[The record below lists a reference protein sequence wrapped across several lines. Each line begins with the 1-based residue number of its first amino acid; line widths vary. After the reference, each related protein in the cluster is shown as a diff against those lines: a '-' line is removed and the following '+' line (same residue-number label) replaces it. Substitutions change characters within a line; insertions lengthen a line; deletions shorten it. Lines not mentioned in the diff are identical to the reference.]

1 MAKKFVGFKPETLQN
16 KVLPALGYN
25 GPMDDKSINVF
36 LASNPAAA
44 ARMGKFTLAARR
56 TIEGSPMQMAEG
68 GDTTTD
74 EEETPP
80 VEETPVE
87 DTSTE
92 NPMGSASKITKSITS
107 DPRKITIKADTVS
120 KKGTG
125 TDITANT
132 GQADPI
138 NKATGTTAEQADD
151 AVASPVVD
159 ASTVEASTSE
169 DAVDKS
175 LKSATAAEGEVSDE
189 ATMEAAEGDP
199 TKLKQ
204 LKLDAAQ
211 GEAATVEGAPTRE
224 LETGEL
230 ISGSTVDQQKVKDI
244 YGEDKLEAA
253 SVQDEMASL
262 MEDFEGGATPAWAAG
277 AMRGATAAMAARG
290 LSASSMAGMA
300 IVQAAM
306 ESALPIAQMDA
317 SNKQEVAMESAR
329 QRAGFLNMEFTQE
342 FQTKVQNAAKVSE
355 IANMNFT
362 AQQQVALENAK
373 MAQTMNLANLS
384 NRQAKVMAD
393 AAAMTGMEMANL
405 DNRQQAQLQNAE
417 AFLQM
422 DMANLDNEQQMNVF
436 KAQERVNA
444 ILSDTA
450 AVNAAK
456 QFNATSENQTNQFF
470 ASLATQVS
478 QFNSEQKNAMSRF
491 NAGETN
497 ALARFNTDQENA
509 RDQFNATNHLV
520 VAQANAQWAQSVT
533 TAENAANNQANRDAA
548 LAANNLTMT
557 AYNNIV
563 QRERDVLAWAWQSG
577 ENAAQRD
584 ANIAVAKIQAEASAD
599 AAGDTDSSGL
609 SAASGSFL
617 GQIAIN
623 AADYLFGKG

>member
-74 EEETPP
+74 EEEEVTKAESPL
-80 VEETPVE
+80 
-87 DTSTE
+87 
-92 NPMGSASKITKSITS
+92 GSAATVTRAITA
-107 DPRKITIKADTVS
+107 DPRKLTVKADVAAD
-120 KKGTG
+120 KGTG
-125 TDITANT
+125 TDITTGT
-132 GQADPI
+132 GQAGS
-138 NKATGTTAEQADD
+138 ATTATTTTAAQAPG
-151 AVASPVVD
+151 AVASPAMD
-159 ASTVEASTSE
+159 ASTVDPTAAAG
-169 DAVDKS
+169 AVDAS
-175 LKSATAAEGEVSDE
+175 LKGATAATGEVSDA
-189 ATMEAAEGDP
+189 ATMDAAVSDP
-199 TKLKQ
+199 TKMAQ
-204 LKLDAAQ
+204 LDLDAAQ
-211 GEAATVEGAPTRE
+211 GEATTVEGAPTRA

-230 ISGSTVDQQKVKDI
+230 VSGAAVDQQRVQDI
-244 YGEDKLEAA
+244 YGTEKLEAA

-262 MEDFEGGATPAWAAG
+262 MADFEGGATPAWAAG

-300 IVQAAM
+300 IIQAAM

-342 FQTKVQNAAKVSE
+342 FQAKVQNAAKISE

-393 AAAMTGMEMANL
+393 AAAMTNIDMANL
-405 DNRQQAQLQNAE
+405 NNRQQAQVQNAQ

-422 DMANLDNEQQMNVF
+422 DMTNLSNEQQMSMF
-436 KAQERVNA
+436 KAQERVNS

-450 AVNAAK
+450 AENAAK

-470 ASLATQVS
+470 STLATQVS

-497 ALARFNTDQENA
+497 ALARFNADQENA

-584 ANIAVAKIQAEASAD
+584 ANIAVAKIQAEASAA
-599 AAGDTDSSGL
+599 AAGDTDATGL

-623 AADYLFGKG
+623 AADYLFNK

>member
-74 EEETPP
+74 EEEEVTKAESPL
-80 VEETPVE
+80 
-87 DTSTE
+87 
-92 NPMGSASKITKSITS
+92 GSAATVTRAITA
-107 DPRKITIKADTVS
+107 DPRKLTVKADVAAD
-120 KKGTG
+120 KGTG
-125 TDITANT
+125 TDITTGT
-132 GQADPI
+132 GQAGS
-138 NKATGTTAEQADD
+138 ATTATTTTAAQAPG
-151 AVASPVVD
+151 AVASPAMD
-159 ASTVEASTSE
+159 ASTVDPTAAAG
-169 DAVDKS
+169 AVDAS
-175 LKSATAAEGEVSDE
+175 LKGATAATGEVSDA
-189 ATMEAAEGDP
+189 ATMDAAVSDP
-199 TKLKQ
+199 TKMAQ
-204 LKLDAAQ
+204 LDLDAAQ
-211 GEAATVEGAPTRE
+211 GEATTVEGAPTRA

-230 ISGSTVDQQKVKDI
+230 VSGAAVDQQRVQDI
-244 YGEDKLEAA
+244 YGTEKLEAA

-262 MEDFEGGATPAWAAG
+262 MADFEGGATPAWAAG

-300 IVQAAM
+300 IIQAAM

-342 FQTKVQNAAKVSE
+342 FQAKVQNAAKISE

-393 AAAMTGMEMANL
+393 AAAMTNIDMANL
-405 DNRQQAQLQNAE
+405 NNRQQAQVQNAQ

-422 DMANLDNEQQMNVF
+422 DMTNLSNEQQMSMF
-436 KAQERVNA
+436 KAQERVNS

-450 AVNAAK
+450 AENAAK

-470 ASLATQVS
+470 STLATQVS

-497 ALARFNTDQENA
+497 ALARFNADQENA

-584 ANIAVAKIQAEASAD
+584 ANIAVAKIQAEASAA
-599 AAGDTDSSGL
+599 AAGDTDATGL

-623 AADYLFGKG
+623 AANFLFGKK

>member
-74 EEETPP
+74 EEKTKAESPL
-80 VEETPVE
+80 
-87 DTSTE
+87 
-92 NPMGSASKITKSITS
+92 GSAATVTKAITA
-107 DPRKITIKADTVS
+107 DPRKLTVKADVVAD
-120 KKGTG
+120 KGTG
-125 TDITANT
+125 TDITTGT
-132 GQADPI
+132 GQAG
-138 NKATGTTAEQADD
+138 AATTATTTTAAQAPD
-151 AVASPVVD
+151 AVASTATDAATVDPTAAAGAVD
-159 ASTVEASTSE
+159 AS
-169 DAVDKS
+169 
-175 LKSATAAEGEVSDE
+175 LKGATAATGEVSDA
-189 ATMEAAEGDP
+189 ATMDAAQGDP
-199 TKLKQ
+199 TKMAQ

-211 GEAATVEGAPTRE
+211 GEAATVEGAPTRV

-230 ISGSTVDQQKVKDI
+230 VSGATVDQQKVQDI
-244 YGEDKLEAA
+244 YGTEKLEAA

-290 LSASSMAGMA
+290 LSSSSMAGMA
-300 IVQAAM
+300 IIQAAM

-342 FQTKVQNAAKVSE
+342 FQAKVQNAAKISE

-393 AAAMTGMEMANL
+393 AAAMTGMDMANL
-405 DNRQQAQLQNAE
+405 NNRQQAQLQNAQ

-422 DMANLDNEQQMNVF
+422 DMTNLSNEQQMSMF
-436 KAQERVNA
+436 KAQERVNS

-450 AVNAAK
+450 AANAAK

-470 ASLATQVS
+470 ATLATQVS

-497 ALARFNTDQENA
+497 ALARFNADQENA

-584 ANIAVAKIQAEASAD
+584 ANIAVAKIQAEASAA
-599 AAGDTDSSGL
+599 AAGDTDSTGL

-623 AADYLFGKG
+623 AADYLFNK

>member
-56 TIEGSPMQMAEG
+56 TIEGSPVQMAEG

-74 EEETPP
+74 EEETP
-80 VEETPVE
+80 VETPVE
-87 DTSTE
+87 DTPTE
-92 NPMGSASKITKSITS
+92 SPMGSASKVTKAITT
-107 DPRKITIKADTVS
+107 DPKKLTTKADVVS
-120 KKGTG
+120 EKGTN
-125 TDITANT
+125 TDIAAGT

-138 NKATGTTAEQADD
+138 NEATGITAEQADD
-151 AVASPVVD
+151 VVASPVVE
-159 ASTVEASTSE
+159 ASTVEASTSK
-169 DAVDKS
+169 DAVDAS

-199 TKLKQ
+199 TKLSQ

-211 GEAATVEGAPTRE
+211 GEAATVEGAPTRT

-230 ISGSTVDQQKVKDI
+230 VSGTTVDSQKVQDI
-244 YGEDKLEAA
+244 YGTEKLEAA
-253 SVQDEMASL
+253 SVKDEMSSL

-329 QRAGFLNMEFTQE
+329 QRAGFLKMEFDQE
-342 FQTKVQNAAKVSE
+342 FQAKVQNAAKVSE

-393 AAAMTGMEMANL
+393 AAAMTGMDMANL
-405 DNRQQAQLQNAE
+405 DNRQQAQLQNAQ
-417 AFLQM
+417 AFLEM
-422 DMANLDNEQQMNVF
+422 DMANLDNEQAMNVF
-436 KAQERVNA
+436 RAQERVNA

-456 QFNATSENQTNQFF
+456 QFNATSEDQTNQFF

-478 QFNSEQKNAMSRF
+478 QFNAEQKNSMSQF

-509 RDQFNATNHLV
+509 RDQFNASNHLI

-584 ANIAVAKIQAEASAD
+584 ANIAVAKIQAEASAA

>member
-74 EEETPP
+74 EEKTKAESPL
-80 VEETPVE
+80 
-87 DTSTE
+87 
-92 NPMGSASKITKSITS
+92 GSAATVTKAITA
-107 DPRKITIKADTVS
+107 DPRKLTVKADVVAD
-120 KKGTG
+120 KGTG
-125 TDITANT
+125 TDITTGT
-132 GQADPI
+132 GQAG
-138 NKATGTTAEQADD
+138 AATTATTTTAAQAPD
-151 AVASPVVD
+151 AVASTATDAATVDPTAAAGAVD
-159 ASTVEASTSE
+159 AS
-169 DAVDKS
+169 
-175 LKSATAAEGEVSDE
+175 LKGATAATGEVSDA
-189 ATMEAAEGDP
+189 ATMDAAVSDP
-199 TKLKQ
+199 TKMAQ

-211 GEAATVEGAPTRE
+211 GEAATVEGAPTRV

-230 ISGSTVDQQKVKDI
+230 VSGTTVDQQKVQDI
-244 YGEDKLEAA
+244 YGTEKLEAA
-253 SVQDEMASL
+253 SVKDEMASL

-329 QRAGFLNMEFTQE
+329 QRANFLNMEFTQE
-342 FQTKVQNAAKVSE
+342 FQAKVQNAAKISE

-393 AAAMTGMEMANL
+393 AAAMTGMDMANL
-405 DNRQQAQLQNAE
+405 NNRQQAQLQNAQ

-422 DMANLDNEQQMNVF
+422 DMTNLSNEQQMSMF
-436 KAQERVNA
+436 KAQERVNS

-450 AVNAAK
+450 AANAAK

-470 ASLATQVS
+470 ATLATQVS

-497 ALARFNTDQENA
+497 ALARFNADQENA

-584 ANIAVAKIQAEASAD
+584 ANIAVAKIQAEASAA
-599 AAGDTDSSGL
+599 AAGDTDSTGL

-623 AADYLFGKG
+623 AADYLFNK

>member
-74 EEETPP
+74 EEEEVTKAESPL
-80 VEETPVE
+80 
-87 DTSTE
+87 
-92 NPMGSASKITKSITS
+92 GSAATVTRAITA
-107 DPRKITIKADTVS
+107 DPRKLTVKADVAAD
-120 KKGTG
+120 KGTG
-125 TDITANT
+125 TDITTGT
-132 GQADPI
+132 GQAGS
-138 NKATGTTAEQADD
+138 ATTATTTTAAQAPG
-151 AVASPVVD
+151 AVASPAMD
-159 ASTVEASTSE
+159 ASTVDPTAAAG
-169 DAVDKS
+169 AVDAS
-175 LKSATAAEGEVSDE
+175 LKGATAATGEVSDA
-189 ATMEAAEGDP
+189 ATMDAAVSDP
-199 TKLKQ
+199 TKMAQ
-204 LKLDAAQ
+204 LDLDAAQ
-211 GEAATVEGAPTRE
+211 GEATTVEGTPTRA

-230 ISGSTVDQQKVKDI
+230 VSGAAVDQQRVQDI
-244 YGEDKLEAA
+244 YGTEKLEAA

-262 MEDFEGGATPAWAAG
+262 MADFEGGATPAWAAG

-300 IVQAAM
+300 IIQAAM

-342 FQTKVQNAAKVSE
+342 FQAKVQNAAKISE

-393 AAAMTGMEMANL
+393 AAAMTNIDMANL
-405 DNRQQAQLQNAE
+405 NNRQQAQVQNAQ

-422 DMANLDNEQQMNVF
+422 DMTNLSNEQQMSMF
-436 KAQERVNA
+436 KAQERVNS

-450 AVNAAK
+450 AENAAK

-470 ASLATQVS
+470 STLATQVS

-497 ALARFNTDQENA
+497 ALARFNADQENA

-584 ANIAVAKIQAEASAD
+584 ANIAVAKIQAEASAA
-599 AAGDTDSSGL
+599 AAGDTDATGL

-623 AADYLFGKG
+623 AADYLFNK

>member
-74 EEETPP
+74 EEETT
-80 VEETPVE
+80 EEEATKAESPL
-87 DTSTE
+87 
-92 NPMGSASKITKSITS
+92 GSAATVTKAITA
-107 DPRKITIKADTVS
+107 DPRKLTVKADVAAD
-120 KKGTG
+120 KGTG
-125 TDITANT
+125 TDITTGT
-132 GQADPI
+132 GQAG
-138 NKATGTTAEQADD
+138 AATTATTTTAAQAPD
-151 AVASPVVD
+151 AVASTATDAATVDPTAAAGAVD
-159 ASTVEASTSE
+159 AS
-169 DAVDKS
+169 
-175 LKSATAAEGEVSDE
+175 LKGATAATGEVSDA
-189 ATMEAAEGDP
+189 ATMDAAVSDP
-199 TKLKQ
+199 TKMAQ
-204 LKLDAAQ
+204 MKLDAAQ
-211 GEAATVEGAPTRE
+211 GEAATVEGAPTRV

-230 ISGSTVDQQKVKDI
+230 VSGAAVDQQKVQDI
-244 YGEDKLEAA
+244 YGTEKLEAA
-253 SVQDEMASL
+253 SVKDEMASL

-329 QRAGFLNMEFTQE
+329 QRANFLNMEFTQE
-342 FQTKVQNAAKVSE
+342 FQAKVQNAAKISE

-393 AAAMTGMEMANL
+393 AAAMTGMDMANL
-405 DNRQQAQLQNAE
+405 NNRQQAQLQNAQ

-422 DMANLDNEQQMNVF
+422 DMTNLSNEQQMSMF
-436 KAQERVNA
+436 KAQERVNT

-450 AVNAAK
+450 AANAAK

-470 ASLATQVS
+470 STLATQVS

-497 ALARFNTDQENA
+497 ALARFNADQENA

-584 ANIAVAKIQAEASAD
+584 ANIAVAKIQAEASAS

>member
-74 EEETPP
+74 EEETT
-80 VEETPVE
+80 EEEATRAESPL
-87 DTSTE
+87 
-92 NPMGSASKITKSITS
+92 GSAAKVTKAITA
-107 DPRKITIKADTVS
+107 DPRKLTVKADVVAD
-120 KKGTG
+120 KGTG
-125 TDITANT
+125 TDITTGT
-132 GQADPI
+132 GQAGD
-138 NKATGTTAEQADD
+138 ATTATTTTAEQAPD
-151 AVASPVVD
+151 AVASTATD
-159 ASTVEASTSE
+159 ASTVDPTAATS
-169 DAVDKS
+169 AVDAS
-175 LKSATAAEGEVSDE
+175 LKGATAATGEVSDD
-189 ATMEAAEGDP
+189 ATMDAAVSDP
-199 TKLKQ
+199 TKLAQ
-204 LKLDAAQ
+204 LKLEAAQ
-211 GEAATVEGAPTRE
+211 GEAATVEGAPTRV

-230 ISGSTVDQQKVKDI
+230 VSGTAVDQKKVQDI
-244 YGEDKLEAA
+244 YGTEKLEAA
-253 SVQDEMASL
+253 SVKDEMASL
-262 MEDFEGGATPAWAAG
+262 MEDFEGGDTPAWAAG
-277 AMRGATAAMAARG
+277 AMRGAAAQMAARG

-342 FQTKVQNAAKVSE
+342 FQAKVQNAAKISE

-393 AAAMTGMEMANL
+393 AAAMTGMDMANL
-405 DNRQQAQLQNAE
+405 NNRQQAQLQNAQ

-422 DMANLDNEQQMNVF
+422 DMTNLSNEQQMSMF
-436 KAQERVNA
+436 KAQERVNT

-450 AVNAAK
+450 AANAAK

-470 ASLATQVS
+470 ATLATQVS

-497 ALARFNTDQENA
+497 ALARFNADQENA

-584 ANIAVAKIQAEASAD
+584 ANIAVAKIQAEASAS

>member
-1 MAKKFVGFKPETLQN
+1 MAKKLVGFKPETLQK

-25 GPMDDKSINVF
+25 GPMDEKSINLF

-44 ARMGKFTLAARR
+44 ARMGKFTLSARR
-56 TIEGSPMQMAEG
+56 IVEGSPMQMAEG

-74 EEETPP
+74 EEEDTTT
-80 VEETPVE
+80 EEQAPAQ
-87 DTSTE
+87 SAL
-92 NPMGSASKITKSITS
+92 GSAGVMTKAITS
-107 DPRKITIKADTVS
+107 DPRKLTVKADTVAS
-120 KKGTG
+120 KGTG
-125 TDITANT
+125 TDITTGT
-132 GQADPI
+132 GQATAADT
-138 NKATGTTAEQADD
+138 ATTTTATQAPD
-151 AVASPVVD
+151 AVAAPTTD
-159 ASTVEASTSE
+159 ASTVTA
-169 DAVDKS
+169 DKAAVAVDAS
-175 LKSATAAEGEVSDE
+175 LKGAT
-189 ATMEAAEGDP
+189 
-199 TKLKQ
+199 
-204 LKLDAAQ
+204 
-211 GEAATVEGAPTRE
+211 AATVEGAPTRV
-224 LETGEL
+224 LETGEM
-230 ISGSTVDQQKVKDI
+230 IDGSTVDQQKVQDI
-244 YGEDKLEAA
+244 YGTERLEAA
-253 SVQDEMASL
+253 SVKDEMATL
-262 MEDFEGGATPAWAAG
+262 MEDFEGGETPAWAAG
-277 AMRGATAAMAARG
+277 AMRGAAAQMAARG

-342 FQTKVQNAAKVSE
+342 FQAKVQNAARISE

-373 MAQTMNLANLS
+373 MAQTMNLANLD

-393 AAAMTGMEMANL
+393 AAAMSQMDLTNL
-405 DNRQQAQLQNAE
+405 NNRQQAQVQNAQ

-422 DMANLDNEQQMNVF
+422 DMTNLSNEQQMNMF
-436 KAQERVNA
+436 KAQERVNS

-450 AVNAAK
+450 QENAAR

-478 QFNSEQKNAMSRF
+478 QFNSEQKNSMSRF

-497 ALARFNTDQENA
+497 ALAQFNASQVNA
-509 RDQFNATNHLV
+509 REQFNATNHLI

-557 AYNNIV
+557 AYNNII

-584 ANIAVAKIQAEASAD
+584 ANIAVAKIQAEASAA
-599 AAGDTDSSGL
+599 AAGDTDSTGL

-623 AADYLFGKG
+623 AADYLFNK

>member
-74 EEETPP
+74 EEETP
-80 VEETPVE
+80 VETPVE
-87 DTSTE
+87 DTPTE
-92 NPMGSASKITKSITS
+92 SPMGSASKVTKAITT
-107 DPRKITIKADTVS
+107 DPKKLTTKADVVS
-120 KKGTG
+120 EKGTN
-125 TDITANT
+125 TDIAAGT
-132 GQADPI
+132 GQADLI
-138 NKATGTTAEQADD
+138 NKATGITAEQADD
-151 AVASPVVD
+151 VVASPAVE
-159 ASTVEASTSE
+159 ASTVEASTSKV
-169 DAVDKS
+169 AVDAS

-199 TKLKQ
+199 TKLSQ

-211 GEAATVEGAPTRE
+211 GEAATVEGAPTRT

-230 ISGSTVDQQKVKDI
+230 VSGTTVDSQKVQDI
-244 YGEDKLEAA
+244 YGTEKLEAA
-253 SVQDEMASL
+253 SVKDEMSSL

-329 QRAGFLNMEFTQE
+329 QRAGFLKMEFDQE
-342 FQTKVQNAAKVSE
+342 FQAKVQNAAKVSE

-393 AAAMTGMEMANL
+393 AAAMTGMDMANL
-405 DNRQQAQLQNAE
+405 DNRQQAQLQNAQ
-417 AFLQM
+417 AFLEM
-422 DMANLDNEQQMNVF
+422 DMANLDNEQAMNVF
-436 KAQERVNA
+436 RAQERVNA

-456 QFNATSENQTNQFF
+456 QFNATSEDQTNQFF

-478 QFNSEQKNAMSRF
+478 QFNAEQKNSMSQF

-509 RDQFNATNHLV
+509 RDQFNASNHLI

-584 ANIAVAKIQAEASAD
+584 ANIAVAKIQAEASAA

>member
-74 EEETPP
+74 EEEEVTKAESPL
-80 VEETPVE
+80 
-87 DTSTE
+87 
-92 NPMGSASKITKSITS
+92 GSAATVTRAITA
-107 DPRKITIKADTVS
+107 DPRKLTVKADVAAD
-120 KKGTG
+120 KGTG
-125 TDITANT
+125 TDITTGT
-132 GQADPI
+132 GQAGS
-138 NKATGTTAEQADD
+138 ATTATTTTAAQAPG
-151 AVASPVVD
+151 AVASPAMD
-159 ASTVEASTSE
+159 ASTVDPTAAAG
-169 DAVDKS
+169 AVDAS
-175 LKSATAAEGEVSDE
+175 LKGATAATGEVSDA
-189 ATMEAAEGDP
+189 ATMDAAVSDP
-199 TKLKQ
+199 TKMAQ
-204 LKLDAAQ
+204 LDLDAAQ
-211 GEAATVEGAPTRE
+211 GEAATVEGAPTRA

-230 ISGSTVDQQKVKDI
+230 VSGAAVDQQRVQDI
-244 YGEDKLEAA
+244 YGTEKLEAA

-262 MEDFEGGATPAWAAG
+262 MADFEGGATPAWAAG

-300 IVQAAM
+300 IIQAAM

-342 FQTKVQNAAKVSE
+342 FQAKVQNAAKISE

-393 AAAMTGMEMANL
+393 AAAMTNIDMANL
-405 DNRQQAQLQNAE
+405 NNRQQAQVQNAQ

-422 DMANLDNEQQMNVF
+422 DMTNLSNEQQMSMF
-436 KAQERVNA
+436 KAQERVNS

-450 AVNAAK
+450 AENAAK

-470 ASLATQVS
+470 STLATQVS

-497 ALARFNTDQENA
+497 ALARFNADQENA

-584 ANIAVAKIQAEASAD
+584 ANIAVAKIQAEASAA
-599 AAGDTDSSGL
+599 AAGDTDATGL

-623 AADYLFGKG
+623 AADYLFNK

>member
-1 MAKKFVGFKPETLQN
+1 MAKKFVGFKPETLQK

-25 GPMDDKSINVF
+25 GPMDNKSINLF
-36 LASNPAAA
+36 LSSNPAAA

-56 TIEGSPMQMAEG
+56 TIEGSPIKMMAEG
-68 GDTTTD
+68 GDTTE
-74 EEETPP
+74 EEETTTDEGTI
-80 VEETPVE
+80 VNSGASTM
-87 DTSTE
+87 TS
-92 NPMGSASKITKSITS
+92 AITT
-107 DPRKITIKADTVS
+107 DPRKLTIKADTVANT
-120 KKGTG
+120 GTG
-125 TDITANT
+125 TDI
-132 GQADPI
+132 
-138 NKATGTTAEQADD
+138 ATGTGQLPDANTATNVTAEQAPE
-151 AVASPVVD
+151 AVASPTTPV
-159 ASTVEASTSE
+159 STVDSTTAAP
-169 DAVDKS
+169 AVDTA
-175 LKSATAAEGEVSDE
+175 LAGVTAATGTVSDE
-189 ATMEAAEGDP
+189 ATMTAATGDP
-199 TKLKQ
+199 TKLAQ
-204 LKLDAAQ
+204 LELEAAQ
-211 GEAATVEGAPTRE
+211 GEAAKVEDAPTRV
-224 LETGEL
+224 LETGET
-230 ISGSTVDQQKVKDI
+230 IDGSSVDQQKVQDI
-244 YGEDKLEAA
+244 YGTQKLEAA

-262 MEDFEGGATPAWAAG
+262 MADFEGGSTPAWAAG
-277 AMRGATAAMAARG
+277 AMRGASARMAARG

-329 QRAGFLNMEFTQE
+329 QRAGFLNMEFTQD
-342 FQTKVQNAAKVSE
+342 FQAKVQNAAKVSE

-393 AAAMTGMEMANL
+393 AAAMSQMDMTNL
-405 DNRQQAQLQNAE
+405 NNRQQAQLQNAQ

-422 DMANLDNEQQMNVF
+422 DMTNLSNEQQTNMF

-450 AVNAAK
+450 QENAAK

-470 ASLATQVS
+470 ASLSTQVS

-491 NAGETN
+491 NAGEAN
-497 ALARFNTDQENA
+497 ALSKFNTDQENA

-520 VAQANAQWAQSVT
+520 VAQANAQWAQSIT
-533 TAENAANNQANRDAA
+533 TAENAADNQSNRDAA

-557 AYNNIV
+557 AYNNMV

-584 ANIAVAKIQAEASAD
+584 ANIAIAKIQAEASAS
-599 AAGDTDSSGL
+599 AGGDTDSSGL
-609 SAASGSFL
+609 SAASGKFL
-617 GQIAIN
+617 GEIAVN
-623 AADYLFGKG
+623 AAALLFGKL

>member
-68 GDTTTD
+68 GETTTD
-74 EEETPP
+74 EVETTDEEATPAESP
-80 VEETPVE
+80 L
-87 DTSTE
+87 
-92 NPMGSASKITKSITS
+92 GSAAKVTKAITS
-107 DPRKITIKADTVS
+107 DPRKLTVKADVVAD
-120 KKGTG
+120 KGTG
-125 TDITANT
+125 TDIATGT
-132 GQADPI
+132 GQAGS
-138 NKATGTTAEQADD
+138 ATTATTTTAAQAPD
-151 AVASPVVD
+151 AVASTATDAATVDPTAAAGAVD
-159 ASTVEASTSE
+159 AS
-169 DAVDKS
+169 
-175 LKSATAAEGEVSDE
+175 LKGATAATGEVSDA
-189 ATMEAAEGDP
+189 ATMDAAQGDP
-199 TKLKQ
+199 TKMAQ

-211 GEAATVEGAPTRE
+211 GEAATVEGAPTRV

-230 ISGSTVDQQKVKDI
+230 VSGTTVDSQKVQDI
-244 YGEDKLEAA
+244 YGTEKLEAA
-253 SVQDEMASL
+253 SVKDEMASL

-329 QRAGFLNMEFTQE
+329 QRANFLNMEFTQE
-342 FQTKVQNAAKVSE
+342 FQAKVQNAAKISE

-393 AAAMTGMEMANL
+393 AAAMTGMDMANL
-405 DNRQQAQLQNAE
+405 NNRQQAQLQNAQ

-422 DMANLDNEQQMNVF
+422 DMTNLSNEQQMSMF
-436 KAQERVNA
+436 KAQERVNT

-450 AVNAAK
+450 AANAAK

-470 ASLATQVS
+470 STLATQVS

-497 ALARFNTDQENA
+497 ALARFNADQENA

-584 ANIAVAKIQAEASAD
+584 ANIAVAKIQAEASAA

>member
-74 EEETPP
+74 EEEEVTKAESPL
-80 VEETPVE
+80 
-87 DTSTE
+87 
-92 NPMGSASKITKSITS
+92 GSAATVTRAITA
-107 DPRKITIKADTVS
+107 DPRKLTVKADVAAD
-120 KKGTG
+120 KGTG
-125 TDITANT
+125 TDITTGT
-132 GQADPI
+132 GQAGS
-138 NKATGTTAEQADD
+138 ATTATTTTAAQALG
-151 AVASPVVD
+151 AVASPAMD
-159 ASTVEASTSE
+159 ASTVDPTAAAG
-169 DAVDKS
+169 AVDAS
-175 LKSATAAEGEVSDE
+175 LKGATAATGEVSDA
-189 ATMEAAEGDP
+189 ATMDAAVSDP
-199 TKLKQ
+199 TKMAQ
-204 LKLDAAQ
+204 LDLDAAQ
-211 GEAATVEGAPTRE
+211 GEATTVEGAPTRA

-230 ISGSTVDQQKVKDI
+230 VSGAAVDQQRVQNI
-244 YGEDKLEAA
+244 YGTEKLEAA

-262 MEDFEGGATPAWAAG
+262 MADFEGGATPAWAAG

-300 IVQAAM
+300 IIQAAM

-342 FQTKVQNAAKVSE
+342 FQAKVQNAAKISE

-393 AAAMTGMEMANL
+393 AAAMTNIDMANL
-405 DNRQQAQLQNAE
+405 NNRQQAQVQNAQ

-422 DMANLDNEQQMNVF
+422 DMTNLSNEQQMSMF
-436 KAQERVNA
+436 KAQERVNS

-450 AVNAAK
+450 AENAAK

-470 ASLATQVS
+470 STLATQVS

-497 ALARFNTDQENA
+497 ALARFNADQENA

-584 ANIAVAKIQAEASAD
+584 ANIAVAKIQAEASAA
-599 AAGDTDSSGL
+599 AAGDTDATGL

>member
-74 EEETPP
+74 EEETT
-80 VEETPVE
+80 EEEATKAESPL
-87 DTSTE
+87 
-92 NPMGSASKITKSITS
+92 GSAATVTKAITA
-107 DPRKITIKADTVS
+107 DPRKLTVKADVAAD
-120 KKGTG
+120 KGTG
-125 TDITANT
+125 TDIATNT
-132 GQADPI
+132 GQAG
-138 NKATGTTAEQADD
+138 AATTATTTTAAQAPD
-151 AVASPVVD
+151 AVASTATDAATVDPTAAAGAVD
-159 ASTVEASTSE
+159 AS
-169 DAVDKS
+169 
-175 LKSATAAEGEVSDE
+175 LKGATAATGEVSDA
-189 ATMEAAEGDP
+189 ATMDAAVSDP
-199 TKLKQ
+199 TKMAQ

-211 GEAATVEGAPTRE
+211 GEAATVEGAPTRT

-230 ISGSTVDQQKVKDI
+230 VSGAAVDQQKVQDI
-244 YGEDKLEAA
+244 YGTEKLEAA
-253 SVQDEMASL
+253 SVKDEMATL

-329 QRAGFLNMEFTQE
+329 QRANFLNMEFTQE
-342 FQTKVQNAAKVSE
+342 FQAKVQNAAKISE

-393 AAAMTGMEMANL
+393 AAAMTGMDMANL
-405 DNRQQAQLQNAE
+405 NNRQQAQLQNAQ

-422 DMANLDNEQQMNVF
+422 DMTNLSNEQQMSMLTLFCLIQQLLMPLSNSTLHLRIRLTSSSPHLPHRYHSLTLS
-436 KAQERVNA
+436 KRMLCPALTRVRLTLWLVSTP
-444 ILSDTA
+444 IKRML
-450 AVNAAK
+450 V
-456 QFNATSENQTNQFF
+456 TSSTLQT
-470 ASLATQVS
+470 T
-478 QFNSEQKNAMSRF
+478 
-491 NAGETN
+491 
-497 ALARFNTDQENA
+497 
-509 RDQFNATNHLV
+509 
-520 VAQANAQWAQSVT
+520 
-533 TAENAANNQANRDAA
+533 
-548 LAANNLTMT
+548 
-557 AYNNIV
+557 
-563 QRERDVLAWAWQSG
+563 
-577 ENAAQRD
+577 
-584 ANIAVAKIQAEASAD
+584 
-599 AAGDTDSSGL
+599 
-609 SAASGSFL
+609 
-617 GQIAIN
+617 
-623 AADYLFGKG
+623 